1 MLGFIIIL
9 ILLLIGAGVWSIQVE
24 VNSEGNKFIYLFP
37 CWVFAYGV
45 SMAMLCPVAFF
56 RIWEHN
62 IDVILTSIVFGAALI
77 FALLIIA
84 TLIVTIMKKQYRNA
98 GRIVGIGVV
107 LIIYTFIVSLFAG
120 MGEGAFDNFGK
131 RHPIPEGMEYEE
143 TIVENVEKRW
153 HSRYRTQQEW
163 DELDSVIT
171 ERKFLLTGENGV
183 YRYMVYLPPMDEE
196 GDIYLKMYEA
206 TTNLPLSE
214 KVVKNRSN
222 IHILPS
228 DTAVIYQM
236 KGISTSSW
244 LEDMREAIVINEG
257 SWEDYYAAR
266 TELWFR
272 PTNGGEERLVY
283 SKIFRIEGYSR

>member
-9 ILLLIGAGVWSIQVE
+9 ILLLIGARVWSMQIKA
-24 VNSEGNKFIYLFP
+24 NSEGNKFLQMFP
-37 CWVFAYGV
+37 YWVIAYGV
-45 SMAMLCPVAFF
+45 SLALLCPVSFF
-56 RIWEHN
+56 SIWEHN
-62 IDVILTSIVFGAALI
+62 IDFILTCVVLSIALV

-84 TLIVTIMKKQYRNA
+84 AFVVAIIKKQYSNS
-98 GRIVGIGVV
+98 GRIVGIGVL

-120 MGEGAFDNFGK
+120 MGEGTFDNFGK

-143 TIVENVEKRW
+143 TNVAEGW
-153 HSRYRTQQEW
+153 YSCYRTQQEW
-163 DELDSVIT
+163 DSVIS
-171 ERKFLLTGENGV
+171 ERKFLLTGGNGI
-183 YRYMVYLPPMDEE
+183 YRYMAYLPPMDEE

-206 TTNLPLSE
+206 TTNLPLSA

-228 DTAVIYQM
+228 DTAIIYQM
-236 KGISTSSW
+236 KENSSW
-244 LEDMREAIVINEG
+244 SENMSEALVIDEG
-257 SWEDYYAAR
+257 SWGDYYAAR

-272 PTNGGEERLVY
+272 PTKGGEERLIY

>member
-62 IDVILTSIVFGAALI
+62 IDVILTSTVFGVALI

-143 TIVENVEKRW
+143 TIVEEKGW
-153 HSRYRTQQEW
+153 YSRNRTQQEW
-163 DELDSVIT
+163 DSIIT
-171 ERKFLLTGENGV
+171 ERKFLLVGEYGV

-283 SKIFRIEGYSR
+283 SKIFRIDGYSR

>member
-24 VNSEGNKFIYLFP
+24 VNSEGNKFIHLFP

-62 IDVILTSIVFGAALI
+62 IDVILTSTVFGAALI

-143 TIVENVEKRW
+143 TIVEEKGW
-153 HSRYRTQQEW
+153 YSRNRTQQEW
-163 DELDSVIT
+163 DSIIT
-171 ERKFLLTGENGV
+171 ERTFLLTGEKGV

>member
-24 VNSEGNKFIYLFP
+24 VNSEGNKFIHLFP

-56 RIWEHN
+56 RIWEHH
-62 IDVILTSIVFGAALI
+62 IDVILTSTVFGAALI

-143 TIVENVEKRW
+143 TIVEEKGW
-153 HSRYRTQQEW
+153 YSRNRTQQEW
-163 DELDSVIT
+163 DSIIT
-171 ERKFLLTGENGV
+171 ERTFLLTGEKGV

>member
-1 MLGFIIIL
+1 MLGFISIL
-9 ILLLIGAGVWSIQVE
+9 ILILIVAVVWSIRVKE
-24 VNSEGNKFIYLFP
+24 NSEGNKFIRLLPY
-37 CWVFAYGV
+37 WVIAYGV
-45 SMAMLCPVAFF
+45 SVTLICPVAFF
-56 RIWEHN
+56 RFWEHN
-62 IDVILTSIVFGAALI
+62 IELILMCFLLGFALV

-84 TLIVTIMKKQYRNA
+84 TLIVTIIKKQYRNA
-98 GRIVGIGVV
+98 GRIVGIGVL

-120 MGEGAFDNFGK
+120 MGEGTFDNFGK

-143 TIVENVEKRW
+143 TNVAEGW
-153 HSRYRTQQEW
+153 YSRYRTRQEW
-163 DELDSVIT
+163 DSVIT
-171 ERKFLLTGENGV
+171 ERKFLLAGGQGV

-214 KVVKNRSN
+214 KVVKNRSS

-236 KGISTSSW
+236 KETSMSSW
-244 LEDMREAIVINEG
+244 SEDIIINEG

-272 PTNGGEERLVY
+272 PTKGGEERLIY
-283 SKIFRIEGYSR
+283 SKIFRIDGYSR

>member
-24 VNSEGNKFIYLFP
+24 VNSEGNKFIHLFP

-56 RIWEHN
+56 RIWEHH
-62 IDVILTSIVFGAALI
+62 IDVILTSTVFGAALI

-143 TIVENVEKRW
+143 TIVEEKGW
-153 HSRYRTQQEW
+153 YSRNRTQQEW
-163 DELDSVIT
+163 DSIIT
-171 ERKFLLTGENGV
+171 ERTFLLTGEKGV

-283 SKIFRIEGYSR
+283 SKLFRIEGYSR

>member
-24 VNSEGNKFIYLFP
+24 VNSEGNKFIHLFP

-62 IDVILTSIVFGAALI
+62 MDVILTSIVFGAALI

-84 TLIVTIMKKQYRNA
+84 TLIVAIIKKQYRNA
-98 GRIVGIGVV
+98 GRIVGIGVL

-143 TIVENVEKRW
+143 TIVEKGW
-153 HSRYRTQQEW
+153 YSRNRTQQEW
-163 DELDSVIT
+163 DSIIT
-171 ERKFLLTGENGV
+171 ERKFLLVGEDGV

-228 DTAVIYQM
+228 DTAIIYQM
-236 KGISTSSW
+236 KENSSW
-244 LEDMREAIVINEG
+244 SEDMREAIVINEG

>member
-9 ILLLIGAGVWSIQVE
+9 ILLLIGAGVWSKQIKA
-24 VNSEGNKFIYLFP
+24 NSEGNKFIHLFP
-37 CWVFAYGV
+37 YWVVAYGV

-62 IDVILTSIVFGAALI
+62 MDAILLSTVFGAALI

-84 TLIVTIMKKQYRNA
+84 PLIVTIMKKQYRNA
-98 GRIVGIGVV
+98 GRIVGIGVL

-143 TIVENVEKRW
+143 TNVAEGGY
-153 HSRYRTQQEW
+153 SRYRTRQEW
-163 DELDSVIT
+163 DSVIT
-171 ERKFLLTGENGV
+171 ERKFLLTGGHGI
-183 YRYMVYLPPMDEE
+183 YRYMAYLPPMDEE

-214 KVVKNRSN
+214 GIVKNRSN

-228 DTAVIYQM
+228 DTAIIYQM
-236 KGISTSSW
+236 KENSSW

-272 PTNGGEERLVY
+272 PTKGGEERLIY

>member
-1 MLGFIIIL
+1 MLGFIFIL
-9 ILLLIGAGVWSIQVE
+9 ILLLIGVGVWSIQVKA
-24 VNSEGNKFIYLFP
+24 NSDGNKFIHLFP
-37 CWVFAYGV
+37 YWVFAYGV

-62 IDVILTSIVFGAALI
+62 MDVILTSIVFGAALI

-84 TLIVTIMKKQYRNA
+84 TLIVAIIKKQYRNA
-98 GRIVGIGVV
+98 GRIVGIGVL

-143 TIVENVEKRW
+143 TIVEKGW
-153 HSRYRTQQEW
+153 YSRNRTQQEW
-163 DELDSVIT
+163 DSIIT
-171 ERKFLLTGENGV
+171 ERKFLLVGEHGV

-236 KGISTSSW
+236 KENSSW

>member
-1 MLGFIIIL
+1 M
-9 ILLLIGAGVWSIQVE
+9 
-24 VNSEGNKFIYLFP
+24 FP
-37 CWVFAYGV
+37 YWVIAYGV
-45 SMAMLCPVAFF
+45 SMALLCPVAFF
-56 RIWEHN
+56 SIWEHN
-62 IDVILTSIVFGAALI
+62 IYFILTCVVLSIALV

-84 TLIVTIMKKQYRNA
+84 TLIVAIIKKQYRNA
-98 GRIVGIGVV
+98 GRIVGIGVL

-143 TIVENVEKRW
+143 TIVEKGWYSHN
-153 HSRYRTQQEW
+153 RTQQEW
-163 DELDSVIT
+163 DSVIT
-171 ERKFLLTGENGV
+171 ERKFLLTGEHGV

-228 DTAVIYQM
+228 DTAIIYQM
-236 KGISTSSW
+236 KENSSW
-244 LEDMREAIVINEG
+244 SEDMREAIVINEG

-272 PTNGGEERLVY
+272 PTNGGEERLIY
-283 SKIFRIEGYSR
+283 SKIFRIDGYSR

>member
-1 MLGFIIIL
+1 MLGFISIL
-9 ILLLIGAGVWSIQVE
+9 ILLLIVAVVWSIRVKE
-24 VNSEGNKFIYLFP
+24 NSEGNKFIRLLPY
-37 CWVFAYGV
+37 WVIAYGV
-45 SMAMLCPVAFF
+45 SVTLICPVAFF
-56 RIWEHN
+56 RFWEHN
-62 IDVILTSIVFGAALI
+62 IELILMCFLLGFALV

-84 TLIVTIMKKQYRNA
+84 AFVVAIIKKQYRNA
-98 GRIVGIGVV
+98 GRIVGIGVL

-120 MGEGAFDNFGK
+120 MGEGTFDNFGK

-143 TIVENVEKRW
+143 TNVAEGW
-153 HSRYRTQQEW
+153 YSRYRTRQEW
-163 DELDSVIT
+163 DSVIT
-171 ERKFLLTGENGV
+171 ERKFLLAGGQGV

-228 DTAVIYQM
+228 DTAIIYQM
-236 KGISTSSW
+236 KENSSW
-244 LEDMREAIVINEG
+244 SEDMREAIIIDEG
-257 SWEDYYAAR
+257 SWEDNYAAR

-272 PTNGGEERLVY
+272 PTNGGEERLIY
-283 SKIFRIEGYSR
+283 SKIFRIDGYSR

>member
-1 MLGFIIIL
+1 MLGFISIL
-9 ILLLIGAGVWSIQVE
+9 ILLLIVAGVWSMQIKA
-24 VNSEGNKFIYLFP
+24 NSEGNKFLQMFP
-37 CWVFAYGV
+37 YWVIAYGV
-45 SMAMLCPVAFF
+45 SMALLCPVAFF
-56 RIWEHN
+56 SIWEHN
-62 IDVILTSIVFGAALI
+62 IDFILACVVLSIALV

-84 TLIVTIMKKQYRNA
+84 TFVVAIIKKQYRNV
-98 GRIVGIGVV
+98 GRIVGIGGL

-143 TIVENVEKRW
+143 TNVAEGW
-153 HSRYRTQQEW
+153 YSCYRTRQEW
-163 DELDSVIT
+163 DSVIT
-171 ERKFLLTGENGV
+171 ERKFLLAGGQGV

-214 KVVKNRSN
+214 RIVKNRSS

-228 DTAVIYQM
+228 DTAVIYYM
-236 KGISTSSW
+236 KEISMSSW
-244 LEDMREAIVINEG
+244 SEDMREAIIIDEG

-272 PTNGGEERLVY
+272 PTNGGEERLIY
-283 SKIFRIEGYSR
+283 SKIFRIDGYSR

>member
-1 MLGFIIIL
+1 MLGFIFIL

-24 VNSEGNKFIYLFP
+24 VNSEGNKFIHLFP

-62 IDVILTSIVFGAALI
+62 MDVILTSTVFGVALI

-120 MGEGAFDNFGK
+120 MGEGTFDNFGK

-143 TIVENVEKRW
+143 TIVENVGKVW
-153 HSRYRTQQEW
+153 HPRYRTQQEW
-163 DELDSVIT
+163 DSVIT
-171 ERKFLLTGENGV
+171 ERKFLLIGENGV

-228 DTAVIYQM
+228 DTAIIYQM
-236 KGISTSSW
+236 KENSSW
-244 LEDMREAIVINEG
+244 SEDMREAIVINEG

>member
-9 ILLLIGAGVWSIQVE
+9 ILLLIGAGVWSIQVKA
-24 VNSEGNKFIYLFP
+24 NSEGNKFIHLFP
-37 CWVFAYGV
+37 YWVVAYGV

-62 IDVILTSIVFGAALI
+62 IDVILTSTVFGVALI

-98 GRIVGIGVV
+98 GRIVGIGVL

-143 TIVENVEKRW
+143 TIVENVGKVW

-163 DELDSVIT
+163 DSVIT
-171 ERKFLLTGENGV
+171 ERKFLLIGENGV

-196 GDIYLKMYEA
+196 GYIYLKMYEA

-214 KVVKNRSN
+214 GIVKNRSN

-236 KGISTSSW
+236 KETGMSSW
-244 LEDMREAIVINEG
+244 SEDIIINEG

>member
-24 VNSEGNKFIYLFP
+24 VNSEGNKFIHLFP

-56 RIWEHN
+56 RIWEHH
-62 IDVILTSIVFGAALI
+62 IDVILTSTVFGAALI

-84 TLIVTIMKKQYRNA
+84 TLIVTIIKKQYRNA
-98 GRIVGIGVV
+98 GRIVGIGVL

-143 TIVENVEKRW
+143 TNVAEGW
-153 HSRYRTQQEW
+153 YSRYRTRQEW
-163 DELDSVIT
+163 DSVIT
-171 ERKFLLTGENGV
+171 ERKFLLAGGQGV

>member
-24 VNSEGNKFIYLFP
+24 VNSEGNKFIHLFP

-62 IDVILTSIVFGAALI
+62 MDVILTSIVFGAALI

-84 TLIVTIMKKQYRNA
+84 TLIVAIIKKQYRNA
-98 GRIVGIGVV
+98 GRIVGIGVL

-143 TIVENVEKRW
+143 TIVEKGW
-153 HSRYRTQQEW
+153 YSRNRTQQEW
-163 DELDSVIT
+163 DSIIT
-171 ERKFLLTGENGV
+171 ERKFLLAGEDGV

-228 DTAVIYQM
+228 DTAIIYQM
-236 KGISTSSW
+236 KENSSW
-244 LEDMREAIVINEG
+244 SEDMSEALIIDEG

>member
-1 MLGFIIIL
+1 MLGFISIL
-9 ILLLIGAGVWSIQVE
+9 ILILIGVGVWSIRVKE
-24 VNSEGNKFIYLFP
+24 NSEGNKFIRLLPY
-37 CWVFAYGV
+37 WVIAYGV
-45 SMAMLCPVAFF
+45 SVTLICPVAFF
-56 RIWEHN
+56 RFWEHN
-62 IDVILTSIVFGAALI
+62 IELILMCFLLGFALV

-84 TLIVTIMKKQYRNA
+84 TLIVTIIKKQYRNA
-98 GRIVGIGVV
+98 GRIVGIGVL

-120 MGEGAFDNFGK
+120 MGEGTFDNFGK

-143 TIVENVEKRW
+143 TNVAEGW
-153 HSRYRTQQEW
+153 YSRYRTRQEW
-163 DELDSVIT
+163 DSVIT
-171 ERKFLLTGENGV
+171 ERKFLLAGGQGV

-214 KVVKNRSN
+214 WIVKNRSS

-228 DTAVIYQM
+228 DTAIIYQM
-236 KGISTSSW
+236 KENSSW
-244 LEDMREAIVINEG
+244 SENMSEALIINEG

-272 PTNGGEERLVY
+272 PTNGGEERLIY
-283 SKIFRIEGYSR
+283 SKIFRIDGYSR

>member
-1 MLGFIIIL
+1 MLGFISIL
-9 ILLLIGAGVWSIQVE
+9 ILILIVAVVWSIRVKE
-24 VNSEGNKFIYLFP
+24 NSEGNKFIRLLPY
-37 CWVFAYGV
+37 WVIAYGV
-45 SMAMLCPVAFF
+45 SVTLICPVAFF
-56 RIWEHN
+56 RFWEHN
-62 IDVILTSIVFGAALI
+62 IELILMCFLLGFALV

-84 TLIVTIMKKQYRNA
+84 TLIVTIIKKQYRNA
-98 GRIVGIGVV
+98 GRIVGIGVL

-143 TIVENVEKRW
+143 TNVAEGW
-153 HSRYRTQQEW
+153 YSRYRTRQEW
-163 DELDSVIT
+163 DSVIT
-171 ERKFLLTGENGV
+171 ERKFLLAGGQGV

-214 KVVKNRSN
+214 KVVKNRSS

-236 KGISTSSW
+236 KETSMSSW
-244 LEDMREAIVINEG
+244 SEDIIINEG

-272 PTNGGEERLVY
+272 PTKGGEERLIY
-283 SKIFRIEGYSR
+283 SKIFRIDGYSR

>member
-1 MLGFIIIL
+1 MLGFISIL
-9 ILLLIGAGVWSIQVE
+9 ILILIGAGVWSIQIKA
-24 VNSEGNKFIYLFP
+24 NSDGNKFIHLFP
-37 CWVFAYGV
+37 YWVVAYGV
-45 SMAMLCPVAFF
+45 SMAMLIPVAFF

-62 IDVILTSIVFGAALI
+62 IDVILTSIVLGAALV

-84 TLIVTIMKKQYRNA
+84 TLIVTIIKKQYRNA
-98 GRIVGIGVV
+98 GRIVGIGVL

-143 TIVENVEKRW
+143 TIVEKGWYSHN
-153 HSRYRTQQEW
+153 RTQQEW
-163 DELDSVIT
+163 DSVIT
-171 ERKFLLTGENGV
+171 ERKFLLTGEHGV

-228 DTAVIYQM
+228 DTAIIYQM
-236 KGISTSSW
+236 KENSSW
-244 LEDMREAIVINEG
+244 SEDMREAIVINEG

>member
-1 MLGFIIIL
+1 MLGFIFIL
-9 ILLLIGAGVWSIQVE
+9 ILLLIGAGVWCIQIKA
-24 VNSEGNKFIYLFP
+24 NSDGNKFIHLFP
-37 CWVFAYGV
+37 YWVVAYGV

-62 IDVILTSIVFGAALI
+62 LDVILGSIVLGAALI

-84 TLIVTIMKKQYRNA
+84 TLIVAIIKKQYRNA
-98 GRIVGIGVV
+98 GRIVGIGVL

-120 MGEGAFDNFGK
+120 MGEGTFDNFGK

-143 TIVENVEKRW
+143 TNVAEGW
-153 HSRYRTQQEW
+153 YSRYRTRQEW
-163 DELDSVIT
+163 DSVIT
-171 ERKFLLTGENGV
+171 ERKFLLTGGHGI
-183 YRYMVYLPPMDEE
+183 YRYMAYLPPMDEE

-228 DTAVIYQM
+228 DTAIIYQM
-236 KGISTSSW
+236 KENSSW
-244 LEDMREAIVINEG
+244 SEDMREAIVINEG

>member
-1 MLGFIIIL
+1 MLGFIFIL
-9 ILLLIGAGVWSIQVE
+9 ILLLIGAGVWCIQIKA
-24 VNSEGNKFIYLFP
+24 NSDGNKFIHLFP
-37 CWVFAYGV
+37 YWVVAYGV

-62 IDVILTSIVFGAALI
+62 LDVILGSIVLGAALI

-84 TLIVTIMKKQYRNA
+84 TLIVAIIKKQYRNA
-98 GRIVGIGVV
+98 GRIVGIGVL

-120 MGEGAFDNFGK
+120 MGEGTFDNFGK

-143 TIVENVEKRW
+143 TIVEKGW
-153 HSRYRTQQEW
+153 YSRYRTQQEW
-163 DELDSVIT
+163 DSVIT
-171 ERKFLLTGENGV
+171 ERKFLLAGEDGV

-228 DTAVIYQM
+228 DTAIIYQM
-236 KGISTSSW
+236 KENSSW
-244 LEDMREAIVINEG
+244 SEDMREAIVINEG

>member
-1 MLGFIIIL
+1 
-9 ILLLIGAGVWSIQVE
+9 
-24 VNSEGNKFIYLFP
+24 
-37 CWVFAYGV
+37 
-45 SMAMLCPVAFF
+45 MALLCPVAFF
-56 RIWEHN
+56 SIWEHN
-62 IDVILTSIVFGAALI
+62 INFILTCVVLSIALV

-84 TLIVTIMKKQYRNA
+84 TFVIAIIKKQYRNA
-98 GRIVGIGVV
+98 GRIVGIGVL

-120 MGEGAFDNFGK
+120 MGEGASDNFGK

-143 TIVENVEKRW
+143 TNVAEGW
-153 HSRYRTQQEW
+153 YSCYRTQQEW
-163 DELDSVIT
+163 DSVIT
-171 ERKFLLTGENGV
+171 ERKFLLAGGQGV

-214 KVVKNRSN
+214 RIVKNRSS

-236 KGISTSSW
+236 KEISMSSW
-244 LEDMREAIVINEG
+244 SEDMREAIIIDEG

-272 PTNGGEERLVY
+272 PTNGGEERLIY
-283 SKIFRIEGYSR
+283 SKIFRIDGYSR

>member
-1 MLGFIIIL
+1 MLGFIFIL

-24 VNSEGNKFIYLFP
+24 VNSEGNKFIHLFP

-56 RIWEHN
+56 RIWEHH
-62 IDVILTSIVFGAALI
+62 IDVILTSTVFGAALI

-143 TIVENVEKRW
+143 TIVEEKGW
-153 HSRYRTQQEW
+153 YSRNRTQQEW
-163 DELDSVIT
+163 DSIIT
-171 ERKFLLTGENGV
+171 ERTFLLTGEKGV

-228 DTAVIYQM
+228 DTAIIYQM
-236 KGISTSSW
+236 KENSSW
-244 LEDMREAIVINEG
+244 SEDMSEALIIDEG

>member
-9 ILLLIGAGVWSIQVE
+9 ILLLIGAGVWCIQIKA
-24 VNSEGNKFIYLFP
+24 NSDGNKFIHLFP
-37 CWVFAYGV
+37 YWVVAYGV

-62 IDVILTSIVFGAALI
+62 LDVILGSIVLGAALI

-84 TLIVTIMKKQYRNA
+84 TLIVAIIKKQYRNA
-98 GRIVGIGVV
+98 GRIVGIGVL

-143 TIVENVEKRW
+143 TIVEEKGW
-153 HSRYRTQQEW
+153 YSRNRTQQEW
-163 DELDSVIT
+163 DSIIT
-171 ERKFLLTGENGV
+171 ERKFLLAGEDGV
-183 YRYMVYLPPMDEE
+183 FRYMVYLPPMDEE

-228 DTAVIYQM
+228 DTAIIYQM
-236 KGISTSSW
+236 KENSSW
-244 LEDMREAIVINEG
+244 SEDMREAIVINEG

>member
-24 VNSEGNKFIYLFP
+24 VNSEGNKFIHLFP

-56 RIWEHN
+56 RIWEHH
-62 IDVILTSIVFGAALI
+62 IDVILTSTVFGAALI

-143 TIVENVEKRW
+143 TIVEEKGW
-153 HSRYRTQQEW
+153 YSRNRTQQEW
-163 DELDSVIT
+163 DSIIT
-171 ERKFLLTGENGV
+171 ERTFLLTGEKGV

-236 KGISTSSW
+236 KGIGTSSW
-244 LEDMREAIVINEG
+244 SEDMREAIVINEG

>member
-1 MLGFIIIL
+1 MLGFIFIL
-9 ILLLIGAGVWSIQVE
+9 ILLLIGAGVWCIQIKA
-24 VNSEGNKFIYLFP
+24 NSDGNKFIHLFP
-37 CWVFAYGV
+37 YWVVAYGV

-62 IDVILTSIVFGAALI
+62 LDVILGSIVLGAALI

-84 TLIVTIMKKQYRNA
+84 TLIVAIIKKQYRNA
-98 GRIVGIGVV
+98 GRIVGIGVL

-120 MGEGAFDNFGK
+120 MGEGTFDNFGK

-143 TIVENVEKRW
+143 TIVENVGKVW
-153 HSRYRTQQEW
+153 HPRYRTQQEW
-163 DELDSVIT
+163 DSVIT
-171 ERKFLLTGENGV
+171 ERKFLLIGENGV

-228 DTAVIYQM
+228 DTAIIYQM
-236 KGISTSSW
+236 KENSSW
-244 LEDMREAIVINEG
+244 SEDMREAIVINEG

>member
-1 MLGFIIIL
+1 MLGFQIK
-9 ILLLIGAGVWSIQVE
+9 A
-24 VNSEGNKFIYLFP
+24 NSEGNKFLQMFP
-37 CWVFAYGV
+37 YWVIAYGV
-45 SMAMLCPVAFF
+45 SMALLCPVAFF
-56 RIWEHN
+56 SIWEHN
-62 IDVILTSIVFGAALI
+62 IYFILTCVVLNIALV

-84 TLIVTIMKKQYRNA
+84 TLIVAIIKKQYRNA
-98 GRIVGIGVV
+98 GRIVGIGVL

-120 MGEGAFDNFGK
+120 MGECAFDNFGK

-143 TIVENVEKRW
+143 TNVAEGW
-153 HSRYRTQQEW
+153 YSRYRTRQEW
-163 DELDSVIT
+163 DSVIT
-171 ERKFLLTGENGV
+171 ERKFLLTGGHGI
-183 YRYMVYLPPMDEE
+183 YRYMAYLPPMDEE

>member
-1 MLGFIIIL
+1 MQIR
-9 ILLLIGAGVWSIQVE
+9 A
-24 VNSEGNKFIYLFP
+24 NSEGNKFLQMFP
-37 CWVFAYGV
+37 YWVIAYGV
-45 SMAMLCPVAFF
+45 SLALLCPVAFF
-56 RIWEHN
+56 SIWEHN
-62 IDVILTSIVFGAALI
+62 IDFILTCVVLSIALV

-84 TLIVTIMKKQYRNA
+84 AFVVAIIKKQYRNA
-98 GRIVGIGVV
+98 GRIVGIGVL

-143 TIVENVEKRW
+143 TNVAEGW
-153 HSRYRTQQEW
+153 YSCYRTQQEW
-163 DELDSVIT
+163 DSVIS
-171 ERKFLLTGENGV
+171 ERKFLLTGGNGI
-183 YRYMVYLPPMDEE
+183 YRYMAYLPPMDEE

-228 DTAVIYQM
+228 DTAIIYQM
-236 KGISTSSW
+236 KENSSW
-244 LEDMREAIVINEG
+244 SENMSEALIIDEG

-272 PTNGGEERLVY
+272 PTKGGEERLIY

>member
-1 MLGFIIIL
+1 MLGFISIL
-9 ILLLIGAGVWSIQVE
+9 ILILIGAVVWSIRVKE
-24 VNSEGNKFIYLFP
+24 NSEGNKFIRLLPY
-37 CWVFAYGV
+37 WVIAYGV
-45 SMAMLCPVAFF
+45 SVTLICPVAFF
-56 RIWEHN
+56 RFWEHN
-62 IDVILTSIVFGAALI
+62 IELILMCFLLGFALV

-84 TLIVTIMKKQYRNA
+84 TLIVTIIKKQYRNA
-98 GRIVGIGVV
+98 GRIVGIGVL

-120 MGEGAFDNFGK
+120 MGEGTFDNFGK

-143 TIVENVEKRW
+143 TNVAEGW
-153 HSRYRTQQEW
+153 YSRYRTRQEW
-163 DELDSVIT
+163 DSVIT
-171 ERKFLLTGENGV
+171 ERKFLLAGGQGV

-214 KVVKNRSN
+214 RIVKNRSS

-228 DTAVIYQM
+228 DTAIIYQM
-236 KGISTSSW
+236 KENSSW
-244 LEDMREAIVINEG
+244 SENMSEALIIDEG

-272 PTNGGEERLVY
+272 PTNGGEERLIY
-283 SKIFRIEGYSR
+283 SKIFRIDGYSR

>member
-1 MLGFIIIL
+1 MLGFICIL
-9 ILLLIGAGVWSIQVE
+9 ILLLIGAGVWSIQIKA
-24 VNSEGNKFIYLFP
+24 NSDGNKFIHLFP
-37 CWVFAYGV
+37 YWVVAYGV

-62 IDVILTSIVFGAALI
+62 MDVILGITVFGAALI
-77 FALLIIA
+77 FALLIVA

-120 MGEGAFDNFGK
+120 MGEGTFDNFGK

-143 TIVENVEKRW
+143 TIVEKGW
-153 HSRYRTQQEW
+153 YSRYRTQQEW
-163 DELDSVIT
+163 DSVIT
-171 ERKFLLTGENGV
+171 ERKFLLAGGWGV

-228 DTAVIYQM
+228 DTAIIYQM
-236 KGISTSSW
+236 KENSSW
-244 LEDMREAIVINEG
+244 SENMREAIIINEG

-272 PTNGGEERLVY
+272 PANGGEERLVY

>member
-9 ILLLIGAGVWSIQVE
+9 ILLLIGAGVWCIQIKA
-24 VNSEGNKFIYLFP
+24 NSDGNKFIHLFP
-37 CWVFAYGV
+37 YWVVAYGV

-62 IDVILTSIVFGAALI
+62 LDVILGSIVLGAALI

-84 TLIVTIMKKQYRNA
+84 TLIVAIIKKQYRNA
-98 GRIVGIGVV
+98 GRIVGIGVL

-143 TIVENVEKRW
+143 TIVEKGWYSHN
-153 HSRYRTQQEW
+153 RTQQEW
-163 DELDSVIT
+163 DSVIT
-171 ERKFLLTGENGV
+171 ERKFLLTGEHGV

-214 KVVKNRSN
+214 GIVKNRSN

-228 DTAVIYQM
+228 DTAIIYQM
-236 KGISTSSW
+236 KENSSW
-244 LEDMREAIVINEG
+244 SEDMREAIVINEG

>member
-1 MLGFIIIL
+1 MLGFIFIL
-9 ILLLIGAGVWSIQVE
+9 ILLLIVAGVWCIQIKA
-24 VNSEGNKFIYLFP
+24 NSDGNKFIHLFP
-37 CWVFAYGV
+37 YWVVAYGV

-62 IDVILTSIVFGAALI
+62 LDVILGSIVLGAALI

-84 TLIVTIMKKQYRNA
+84 TLIVAIIKKQYRNA
-98 GRIVGIGVV
+98 GRIVGIGVL

-143 TIVENVEKRW
+143 TIVEKGWYSHN
-153 HSRYRTQQEW
+153 RTQQEW
-163 DELDSVIT
+163 DSVIT
-171 ERKFLLTGENGV
+171 ERKFLLTGEHGV
-183 YRYMVYLPPMDEE
+183 YRYMAYLPPMDEE

-228 DTAVIYQM
+228 DTAIIYQM
-236 KGISTSSW
+236 KENSSW
-244 LEDMREAIVINEG
+244 SEDMREAIVINEG